1 MSETTIKL
9 EKDVR
14 DRLMD
19 WKRRHG
25 CKSMSQAVAALLRD
39 GPDADE
45 DDGNG
50 GGVAAMD
57 VGSGD
62 EAEEERIEQTLSYRI
77 LARDSKALKY
87 HTGLRPDAQAW
98 LMAAL
103 RDAVRFSRA
112 VAVLVVRTS
121 GVVFG
126 RRLCG
131 ILWLMESL
139 SHRTTKLWGGLRGIG
154 AIPTLAFE
162 SSTRTTAFCS
172 SCSECGV
179 ACPLKA

>member
-1 MSETTIKL
+1 MATT
-9 EKDVR
+9 
-14 DRLMD
+14 
-19 WKRRHG
+19 
-25 CKSMSQAVAALLRD
+25 
-39 GPDADE
+39 
-45 DDGNG
+45 

-87 HTGLRPDAQAW
+87 HTGLRPEAQAW

-103 RDAVRFSRA
+103 RDAVRFSRD

-131 ILWLMESL
+131 ILWLMESF

-162 SSTRTTAFCS
+162 SSTRTIAFCS

-179 ACPLKA
+179 ACPEDLLLSVGGRGARLLRRDAEAFQLGRGAATPAPVFC